1 MCAPNAP
8 SISVGEIETSAETHR
23 VGATLCDG
31 LLGAGGALGGLRGG
45 KTRDT
50 SQHDGDW
57 GCEGVCVGWTSSS
70 GLRCRE
76 VRSRE
81 DEKKKKKLLRTHARL
96 IRPFAAVWCRL
107 ALLASPM
114 AASFGSPNTLSDE
127 QLAFLLQQ
135 EEYSELHNAL
145 VSASKFPASSGIL
158 IAPKHDHGASAKNAI
173 VLDDSMSE
181 EEQKVVVKPKPV
193 RQQEDEI
200 GILDVHE
207 LFVRY
212 NELYFNGLLASV
224 TVEWSAKMTLC
235 AGLCSWRKNGDCRIK
250 LSSKLLQFRS
260 NKELKETLL
269 VRD

>member
-1 MCAPNAP
+1 MDFLAQ
-8 SISVGEIETSAETHR
+8 
-23 VGATLCDG
+23 GAR
-31 LLGAGGALGGLRGG
+31 LGALEAAKRETRANMMVIGAARGSVSGGPLRV
-45 KTRDT
+45 D
-50 SQHDGDW
+50 
-57 GCEGVCVGWTSSS
+57 CVVVKFVHART
-70 GLRCRE
+70 
-76 VRSRE
+76 
-81 DEKKKKKLLRTHARL
+81 KKKKKLLRTHARL